1 MNGIAF
7 LLGDYYKMFTAKE
20 KLEQVE
26 TAIETILIG
35 GQSYKIGSR
44 QLTRANLAELYK
56 MQSDLMAQVAG
67 TTPGLLDDCYVGY
80 FDGR

>member
-1 MNGIAF
+1 MA
-7 LLGDYYKMFTAKE
+7 LTARE
-20 KLEQVE
+20 KLEQVD

-44 QLTRANLAELYK
+44 QLTRANLSELYK

-67 TTPGLLDDCYVGY
+67 TTPGLLDDCFVGY